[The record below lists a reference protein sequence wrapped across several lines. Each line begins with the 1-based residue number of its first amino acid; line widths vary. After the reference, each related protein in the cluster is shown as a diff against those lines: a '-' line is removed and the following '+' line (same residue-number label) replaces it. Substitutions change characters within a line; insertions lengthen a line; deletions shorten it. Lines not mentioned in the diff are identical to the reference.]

1 MAVLEVCVETVA
13 SAIAAQR
20 GGAARI
26 ELCSDLL
33 EGGVTPGPGL
43 VSVIR
48 SRLKIDI
55 HVMIRPRA
63 GDFIYSAD
71 EFEVMQR
78 EMDEAQRLGANGFVL
93 GILTERGRVDVKR
106 TRELVERAGG
116 LPVTFHRAI
125 DMTPDPLGALED
137 VITTGAQRVLSSGG
151 SQNVSKG
158 CEVLGRMHDAAED
171 RLAVMAGGG
180 VTLRT
185 VRHLLAS
192 TGIREYHASL
202 RKAEQSPADFHK
214 QGIAMGERREQEYLR
229 YTTHEEDVRAM
240 TKLLDSVADKQ
251 PVAGAQRI

>member
-20 GGAARI
+20 GGASRI

-33 EGGVTPGPGL
+33 EGGVTPGAGL
-43 VSVIR
+43 ISVVR
-48 SRLKIDI
+48 SRLKIGI

-78 EMDEAQRLGANGFVL
+78 DMDEARRLGADGFVL
-93 GILTERGRVDVKR
+93 GILTERGEIDVER
-106 TRELVERAGG
+106 TRALVQRAGS

-125 DMTPDPLGALED
+125 DMTPDPLAALED
-137 VITTGAQRVLSSGG
+137 VIATGARRVLSSGG
-151 SQNVSKG
+151 AQNVSKG
-158 CEVLGRMHDAAED
+158 YEVLEKMHEFAGD
-171 RLAVMAGGG
+171 RITVMAGGG

-185 VRHLLAS
+185 VRQIQVS

-202 RKAEQSPADFHK
+202 RKAEQSPAGFHK
-214 QGIAMGERREQEYLR
+214 QGVAMGERRDQEYLR

-240 TKLLDSVADKQ
+240 AKLLESIADEQ
-251 PVAGAQRI
+251 AIAGARET

>member
-20 GGAARI
+20 GGASRI

-43 VSVIR
+43 ISVIR
-48 SRLKIDI
+48 SRLGIEI

-71 EFEVMQR
+71 EFAVMQR
-78 EMDEAQRLGANGFVL
+78 DMDEARRLGASGFVL
-93 GILTERGRVDVKR
+93 GILTERGGVDVKR
-106 TRELVERAGG
+106 TRELVQQAEP

-125 DMTPDPLGALED
+125 DMTPDPLAALED
-137 VITTGAQRVLSSGG
+137 VIATGASRVLSSGG
-151 SQNVSKG
+151 AQNVLKG
-158 CEVLGRMHDAAED
+158 CEVLGKMHEAAGD
-171 RLAVMAGGG
+171 RIAVMAGGG

-185 VRHLLAS
+185 VRQVLLS

-202 RKAEQSPADFHK
+202 RKIEQSPADFHK
-214 QGIAMGERREQEYLR
+214 QGIAMGERRDQEYLR

-240 TKLLDSVADKQ
+240 AKLLESIVDEQAAVS
-251 PVAGAQRI
+251 AQRT